1 MSTFRYSKEELERNK
16 VLKYNLD
23 LSRQLQN
30 DPALARTRS
39 ETDANIA
46 ASEALLASLGRSSE
60 TAAAA
65 QAAKAARERPLEH
78 QPQARS
84 WESLVSEAENAV
96 PGEIVLED
104 ILSPEEIEASFRELD
119 EINARF
125 AQKTGIVN
133 RTDLAFLAIATALQV
148 TKTPLFPYVAKHF
161 GYCHA
166 RAMEYRRLRSA
177 WKVCSNSRSSSGEGS
192 CTSRSGAPLLRLR
205 TVGCHSEPPS
215 AKA

>member
-148 TKTPLFPYVAKHF
+148 TKTLLFPYVAKVSLQNGEKAPRRAIITVQIHHF
-161 GYCHA
+161 FLIIVDVAQQIGA
-166 RAMEYRRLRSA
+166 
-177 WKVCSNSRSSSGEGS
+177 GEQRIG
-192 CTSRSGAPLLRLR
+192 
-205 TVGCHSEPPS
+205 
-215 AKA
+215 KAAEF